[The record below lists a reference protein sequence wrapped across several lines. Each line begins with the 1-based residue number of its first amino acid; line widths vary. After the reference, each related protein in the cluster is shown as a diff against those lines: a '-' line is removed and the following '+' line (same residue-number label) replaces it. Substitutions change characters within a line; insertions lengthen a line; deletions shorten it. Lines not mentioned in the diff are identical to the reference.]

1 MQVFTTTL
9 ASRPVGASH
18 VAATL
23 QSEPEYPALHVA
35 VVQTELDEHVS
46 HVPLVSVGQPAS
58 QPSVTSLLSSKWFAA
73 QISALHEGPFE
84 QSEQV
89 ALLSTPQVEPPPQVD
104 APD

>member
-1 MQVFTTTL
+1 MISPTPCT
-9 ASRPVGASH
+9 VGAEQ
-18 VAATL
+18 VAATS
-23 QSEPEYPALHVA
+23 QAAPDPEYPGEHVDVSQA
-35 VVQTELDEHVS
+35 ELEEHVS
-46 HVPLVSVGQPAS
+46 HVPLAIVGQPAS

-89 ALLSTPQVEPPPQVD
+89 ALLSTPQVEPPPQVV